1 MGVIGITT
9 MSISRIKNG
18 YLLRVSAIEEPEF
31 FATIE
36 ELTAAISGYLRK
48 QESI

>member
-1 MGVIGITT
+1 

-18 YLLRVSAIEEPEF
+18 YLLTISAVAKPEF

-36 ELTAAISGYLRK
+36 ELTKAIAGYLKRA
-48 QESI
+48 ESI